1 MQTLTFRDEA
11 DFMQKLHYYVYNQHR
26 LTSTTLFCRIKI
38 TNFYTLDKHET
49 MIETVTYFLRENSV
63 NNKVTKISIM
73 TIKNLL
79 QLFLYNNLFRY
90 KNKIYTIIKG
100 SPNTMPLSDLLSNIY
115 LFDWQQRILKE
126 VKRKNELFGR

>member
-1 MQTLTFRDEA
+1 MQTFTFRDEA

-63 NNKVTKISIM
+63 NNKVNKISIM

-79 QLFLYNNLFRY
+79 QFFFFI
-90 KNKIYTIIKG
+90 IYFVTK
-100 SPNTMPLSDLLSNIY
+100 TKYTQL
-115 LFDWQQRILKE
+115 
-126 VKRKNELFGR
+126 